1 MIWPGTSSER
11 PPGRRAAPAIAVA
24 LALAALLG
32 GCGRKADP
40 LPPVLR
46 IAARID
52 DLTVSQREADALL
65 RFTVPTLTTA
75 GGPLPDL
82 ESIEV
87 WRAVL
92 PAALEPKDT
101 SPRGRAS
108 RVQLLTA
115 RGVVRVLLDAGQIA
129 KREQGGVLELT
140 DPLEDIAAAD
150 GEVVWYGVRTLCCR
164 RRHSEMSDIARLVP
178 GQPPAPPEGL
188 AAEAQ
193 RDGIRLS
200 WTPSEGLAVEVDR
213 SSDGNL
219 WTVLTPTPVEGG
231 EWLDARA
238 AQGQS
243 WSYRLRSVRRAGP
256 GGNVVGPPSA
266 VVVVANPDVWPPE
279 PATDLVCLPEGAR
292 VLLRWQ
298 PSPDAAGYRVERR
311 LEDGPWQVVAGSV
324 TELAYADS
332 EPPMGRLT
340 YAVRALDAVGNASD
354 ATTCTTLATG
364 TRP

>member
-1 MIWPGTSSER
+1 VIWPGTSSER
-11 PPGRRAAPAIAVA
+11 PSGRSGAPAIAIV

-32 GCGRKADP
+32 ACGRKLDP

-82 ESIEV
+82 EAIEV

-92 PAALEPKDT
+92 PAALEPKDA
-101 SPRGRAS
+101 SARGRAS

-115 RGVVRVLLDAGQIA
+115 RGTVRVLLDAADVA
-129 KREQGGVLELT
+129 KRAHNGVLELT
-140 DPLEDIAAAD
+140 DPLEDVAAAD
-150 GEVVWYGVRTLCCR
+150 GGVVWYGVRTRCCR
-164 RRHSEMSDIARLVP
+164 RRWSAMSDIARLVP
-178 GQPPAPPEGL
+178 GQLPEPPTDL
-188 AAEAQ
+188 SAEAQ
-193 RDGIRLS
+193 QDGIRLS
-200 WTPSEGLAVEVDR
+200 WTPTEGLAVEVDR
-213 SSDGNL
+213 SGDGKI
-219 WTVLTPTPVEGG
+219 WTAVTPTPVEDG
-231 EWLDARA
+231 EWLDAGA

-243 WSYRLRSVRRAGP
+243 WSYRLRSVRRGGP

-266 VVVVANPDVWPPE
+266 VVVVANPDVWPPT
-279 PATDLVCLPEGAR
+279 PATDLVCLPEGTR

-298 PSPDAAGYRVERR
+298 PSPDAEGYRVERR
-311 LEDGPWQVVAGSV
+311 LEDGPWEVVAASV
-324 TELAYADS
+324 TELAYTDS
-332 EPPMGRLT
+332 DPPPGRLT

-354 ATTCTTLATG
+354 ATTCAALATG
-364 TRP
+364 ARP